1 MTTQKQSAANKANAQ
16 KSTGP
21 VTPAGKAVTAGNAIK
36 HGILASRILL
46 AGEDGEMFQQL
57 LSEMGK
63 ALRPVGILEQALAE
77 KIAAAVWKQRRL
89 IEAETV
95 SIELSR
101 DTRHRQVRKQIDMAL
116 GGYGDTSKVTDDD
129 LADLTADDRQQIKW
143 CSGVVAEFDD
153 VQVRNYLAVHD
164 LATLAEKA
172 PLIYG
177 QLKDEA
183 TEELEEGEAGAEE
196 IATYAAEMES
206 LIGWGYQLKDWCI
219 KELAK
224 LERRPMVQ
232 AVAKLVQTKLSAPVE
247 MELLARYQVA
257 IDAELY
263 RAMDA
268 LRKQQE
274 WRMKS
279 GIEVQAEVVDET
291 QH

>member
-1 MTTQKQSAANKANAQ
+1 M
-16 KSTGP
+16 
-21 VTPAGKAVTAGNAIK
+21 VAGNAIK

-116 GGYGDTSKVTDDD
+116 GGYGDNTKVTDDD
-129 LADLTADDRQQIKW
+129 LSDLTADDRQQLKW
-143 CSGVVAEFDD
+143 CNGVVAEFDD
-153 VQVRNYLAVHD
+153 VLVRNMLTKHD
-164 LATLAEKA
+164 LATLAKKA
-172 PLIYG
+172 PLIYE

-183 TEELEEGEAGAEE
+183 TEEMEEGEAGAEE

-224 LERRPMVQ
+224 LERKPMVQ
-232 AVAKLVQTKLSAPVE
+232 AVAKLVQVKLSAPVE

-279 GIEVQAEVVDET
+279 GIEVQAEVVDEV

>member
-1 MTTQKQSAANKANAQ
+1 MTTQKQAAANKENAK

-21 VTPAGKAVTAGNAIK
+21 QTPEGKAVVAGNAIK
-36 HGILASRILL
+36 HGILSQRLLL
-46 AGEDGEMFQQL
+46 AGESADQFHQLHDEMDR
-57 LSEMGK
+57 
-63 ALRPVGILEQALAE
+63 ALQPVGILERALSE
-77 KIAAAVWKQRRL
+77 KIAAAIWKQRRL
-89 IEAETV
+89 VEAETA

-116 GGYGDTSKVTDDD
+116 GGYGDNTKVTDDD
-129 LADLTADDRQQIKW
+129 LADLTPDDRQQLKW
-143 CSGVVAEFDD
+143 CNGVVAEFDD
-153 VQVRNYLAVHD
+153 VLVRNMLTKHD
-164 LATLAEKA
+164 LATLAKKA
-172 PLIYG
+172 PLIYE

-183 TEELEEGEAGAEE
+183 AEELEEGDAGAKE

-224 LERRPMVQ
+224 LERRPRVQ

-268 LRKQQE
+268 LRKQQAF
-274 WRMKS
+274 RLKL
-279 GIEVQAEVVDET
+279 GIEIDGSAEVVG
-291 QH
+291 

>member
-21 VTPAGKAVTAGNAIK
+21 VTPAGKAVVAGNAIK

-116 GGYGDTSKVTDDD
+116 GGYGDNTKVTDDD
-129 LADLTADDRQQIKW
+129 LSDLTADDRQQLKW
-143 CSGVVAEFDD
+143 CNGVVAEFDD
-153 VQVRNYLAVHD
+153 VLVRNMLTKHD
-164 LATLAEKA
+164 LATLAKKA
-172 PLIYG
+172 PLIYE

-183 TEELEEGEAGAEE
+183 TEEMEEGEAGAEE

-224 LERRPMVQ
+224 LERKPMVQ
-232 AVAKLVQTKLSAPVE
+232 AVAKLVQVKLSAPVE

-279 GIEVQAEVVDET
+279 GIEVQAEVVDEV

>member
-1 MTTQKQSAANKANAQ
+1 MTTQKQAAANKENAK

-21 VTPAGKAVTAGNAIK
+21 QTPEGKAVVAGNAIK
-36 HGILASRILL
+36 HGILSQRLLL
-46 AGEDGEMFQQL
+46 AGESADQFHQLHDEMDR
-57 LSEMGK
+57 
-63 ALRPVGILEQALAE
+63 ALQPVGILERALSE
-77 KIAAAVWKQRRL
+77 KIAAAIWKQRRL
-89 IEAETV
+89 VEAETA

-116 GGYGDTSKVTDDD
+116 GGYGDNTKVTDDD
-129 LADLTADDRQQIKW
+129 LADLTPDDRQQLKW
-143 CSGVVAEFDD
+143 CNGVVAEFDD
-153 VQVRNYLAVHD
+153 VLVRNMLTKHD
-164 LATLAEKA
+164 LATLAKKA
-172 PLIYG
+172 PLIYE

-183 TEELEEGEAGAEE
+183 AEELEEGDAGAKE

-268 LRKQQE
+268 LRKQQAF
-274 WRMKS
+274 RLKL
-279 GIEVQAEVVDET
+279 GIEIDGSAEVVG
-291 QH
+291 